1 MCSSISV
8 QFNDDFLNIKENYSS
23 LANCSSYPVVNC
35 GVTHLAANSPYLQ
48 NAVSRPP
55 TRTIR
60 TFPNTPG
67 FCEGVCCLCL
77 TSNGDIGADIDVDVV
92 DDVEGGEPKGGEED
106 TGGGEEEDIL
116 ESTGVQLQRL
126 ELRGCALQC
135 A

>member
-1 MCSSISV
+1 MPFSEALY
-8 QFNDDFLNIKENYSS
+8 FL
-23 LANCSSYPVVNC
+23 
-35 GVTHLAANSPYLQ
+35 THLAANSPYLQ

-92 DDVEGGEPKGGEED
+92 DDVEGGEPKGGDED
-106 TGGGEEEDIL
+106 TGGGDEEDI
-116 ESTGVQLQRL
+116 SGVQLTKVSKFAS
-126 ELRGCALQC
+126 GWNYVAVHFICSKSS
-135 A
+135 